1 MKHYFKA
8 MVVVPAF
15 AAVLA
20 FTGCTGGG
28 DATPPA
34 PITPVE
40 APAAPAV
47 VAEAGEEIDVAVEA
61 GDPRLAQH
69 GLDENLRFINTQ
81 PLSVAIWDRGHERM
95 PDMADNGWTEW
106 MQAQLLEDH
115 NIAVEFVVVPRWE
128 ESAFTSTLIGAG
140 SAPDVT
146 FHFGGMALTNTFA
159 GMGALLDFGPL
170 LETYRDWLPNMY
182 GFLGENVYWNIDP
195 VTGQNFALASR
206 RTEIMRQNTF
216 IREDWLN
223 ALDLAPPT
231 NFDEF
236 EAALIAFRDNAEL
249 LLGEDA
255 DMMVPLM
262 MDGDVGWAAMALIES
277 FIPDA
282 ITEREWFRYDFD
294 VRRIMHPTTKEA
306 IRIINRWYHEG
317 LIFQEFAYGE
327 AGTVMADLVRLGV
340 VGAQIANWDMP
351 FRAGGDLQIVT
362 MREHRGP
369 EANFITIL
377 PFQNDAGNSVMFAFS
392 PADRN
397 IVLPATNA
405 NPVASLL
412 YIDWISRQSTRD
424 FLAFGEEGRHH
435 AVEAGGAL
443 RILPGEEQPDNMIFA
458 AVHNFDIN
466 FISNGFDLGN
476 NERTVNTLALA
487 YAGIEPSAIME
498 ARNMALSAARVW
510 RTVHTRPI
518 DAQEG
523 MTTPLNEFRDTVF
536 HNSVVAPIDQFD
548 QVWDTMMAQYMAMG
562 GQAIIDERDQAWVEL
577 FGDVDFMPGWQGW

>member
-1 MKHYFKA
+1 MKKLIKVLL
-8 MVVVPAF
+8 VVAAL
-15 AAVLA
+15 AAVMALSA
-20 FTGCTGGG
+20 CDGG
-28 DATPPA
+28 DATPQA

-40 APAAPAV
+40 APAPPAV
-47 VAEAGEEIDVAVEA
+47 VAEAGEDVVVEVA
-61 GDPRLAQH
+61 ADDPRLAQH
-69 GLDENLRFINTQ
+69 GLDENLRFLETQ
-81 PLSVAIWDRGHERM
+81 TISVTIWDRGHERM
-95 PDMADNGWTEW
+95 PDMDDNGWTEW
-106 MQAQLLEDH
+106 IQQQVLADH
-115 NIAVEFVVVPRWE
+115 NINVEFVVVPRWE

-170 LETYRDWLPNMY
+170 LAQYNDWLPNMY
-182 GFLGENVYWNIDP
+182 GFLGDNVYWNIDP
-195 VTGQNFALASR
+195 ITGQNFALASR

-223 ALDLAPPT
+223 TLGLAPPT

-249 LLGEDA
+249 LLGDDA
-255 DMMVPLM
+255 DMMVPMLM
-262 MDGDVGWAAMALIES
+262 DSDVGWAAMALIES
-277 FIPDA
+277 FIPDD

-306 IRIINRWYHEG
+306 IRIINRWFHEG

-327 AGTVMADLVRLGV
+327 AGTLMGDLVRLGV

-351 FRAGGDLQIVT
+351 LRAGGDLQIVT

-369 EANFITIL
+369 DANFIPIT
-377 PFQNDAGNSVMFAFS
+377 PFPNDAGNRVMFAFS

-397 IVLPATNA
+397 IVLPHTNS
-405 NPVASLL
+405 NPIASLL

-443 RILPGEEQPDNMIFA
+443 RILPGDEQPDNMIFA

-466 FISNGFDLGN
+466 FISNGFCLGDN
-476 NERTVNTLALA
+476 DRTVATLALA
-487 YAGIEPSAIME
+487 YAGISPEAVME
-498 ARNMALSAARVW
+498 ARSVALDAARVW

-518 DAQEG
+518 EAQEG

-536 HNSVVAPIDQFD
+536 HNAVVAPIDQFD
-548 QVWDTMMAQYMAMG
+548 SVWDTMISQYMSMG
-562 GQAIIDERDQAWVEL
+562 GQAIINERDQAWVEL
-577 FGDVDFMPGWQGW
+577 FGDVDFMPGWEGW